1 MGQRFMHP
9 VFVSTDSLPYMDGSI
24 VLIEDQPYDAELTL
38 RALRGLGVDEQVTHV
53 RDGAEALTY
62 LLDENDPESPPP
74 KLILLDLKL
83 PKVSGIE
90 VLEAL
95 KSDERTKCIP
105 VIALS
110 SSQEQQDVERCYA
123 LGVNSYVVKPVD
135 FTDFTNTVQQIG
147 RYWISMNQTVC

>member
-1 MGQRFMHP
+1 MPQS
-9 VFVSTDSLPYMDGSI
+9 VFASIDSFLFMDGSI

-38 RALRGLGVDEQVTHV
+38 RALRGLGIEEQVMHV
-53 RDGAEALTY
+53 RDGAQALTY
-62 LLDENDPESPPP
+62 LLDNPNPDTPPP

-95 KSDERTKCIP
+95 KTNERTKCIP

-110 SSQEQQDVERCYA
+110 SSQEHQDVERCYA

-135 FTDFTNTVQQIG
+135 FTDFTDTVQQIG
-147 RYWISMNQTVC
+147 RYWLSMNQTVC

>member
-1 MGQRFMHP
+1 MPQS
-9 VFVSTDSLPYMDGSI
+9 VFASIDSLLFMDGSI

-38 RALRGLGVDEQVTHV
+38 RALRGLGIEEQVMHV
-53 RDGAEALTY
+53 RDGAQALTY
-62 LLDENDPESPPP
+62 LLDDPDTPPP

-95 KSDERTKCIP
+95 KTNERTKCIP

-110 SSQEQQDVERCYA
+110 SSQEHQDVERCYA

-135 FTDFTNTVQQIG
+135 FTDFTDTVQQIG
-147 RYWISMNQTVC
+147 RYWLSMNQTVC

>member
-1 MGQRFMHP
+1 MPQS
-9 VFVSTDSLPYMDGSI
+9 VFASIDSFLFMDGSI

-38 RALRGLGVDEQVTHV
+38 RALRGLGIEEQVMHV
-53 RDGAEALTY
+53 RDGAQALTY
-62 LLDENDPESPPP
+62 LLDDPDTPPP

-95 KSDERTKCIP
+95 KTNERTKCIP

-110 SSQEQQDVERCYA
+110 SSQEHQDVERCYA

-135 FTDFTNTVQQIG
+135 FTDFTDTVQQIG
-147 RYWISMNQTVC
+147 RYWLSMNQTVC

>member
-1 MGQRFMHP
+1 MPHS
-9 VFVSTDSLPYMDGSI
+9 VFASIDSLLFMDGSI

-38 RALRGLGVDEQVTHV
+38 RALRGLGIEEQVMHV
-53 RDGAEALTY
+53 RDGAQALTY
-62 LLDENDPESPPP
+62 LLDDPDTPPP

-95 KSDERTKCIP
+95 KTNERTKCIP

-110 SSQEQQDVERCYA
+110 SSQEHQDVERCYA

-135 FTDFTNTVQQIG
+135 FTDFTDTVQQIG
-147 RYWISMNQTVC
+147 RYWLSMNQTVC